1 MFVVGNGPAEAPS
14 SPMVAM
20 WLVRLAR
27 ILNLKSVA
35 QKSFAEGHSKRN
47 PVERAHAV
55 HNSALLNEVFSNHS
69 VYDKHSTGD
78 ERHYENMEFAA
89 EEVLK
94 CLQHT
99 SFGGTPCT
107 VMRVMGR
114 GKALPFNDEEVLST
128 FLGKTERR
136 KDEDD
141 NSYEPSNDSV
151 WPEVAVIWRLEESV
165 KGSYRE
171 DYQIL
176 NNTY

>member
-1 MFVVGNGPAEAPS
+1 M
-14 SPMVAM
+14 
-20 WLVRLAR
+20 
-27 ILNLKSVA
+27 
-35 QKSFAEGHSKRN
+35 
-47 PVERAHAV
+47 ERAHAV

-128 FLGKTERR
+128 FLLRFRTKKGRR
-136 KDEDD
+136 
-141 NSYEPSNDSV
+141 
-151 WPEVAVIWRLEESV
+151 
-165 KGSYRE
+165 
-171 DYQIL
+171 
-176 NNTY
+176 